1 MGKHFRVL
9 HKSLQRDK
17 SRMFKGSK
25 VYDIVER
32 CEVLSGASTGISGV
46 SMVPDFPP
54 PHEFVEPSENRVEQC

>member
-1 MGKHFRVL
+1 
-9 HKSLQRDK
+9 
-17 SRMFKGSK
+17 MFKGSK